1 MEKLNFVEIGKRIKV
16 KRKELRNYAGKAF
29 RNNRPYTFICM

>member
-16 KRKELRNYAGKAF
+16 KRKELRNYARKTF
-29 RNNRPYTFICM
+29 RNNRPYAIICM